1 MLVYQP
7 PKITFNSFQNPNFWN
22 ENKLLPRLGKLFTKL
37 KQVEMIWNH
46 MTAYLVPLT
55 FAKLSKFPQILYSP
69 LHKGR
74 CLLGKLAAAASSESH
89 DTAHPRPSTGLT
101 TFLLSAN
108 LDRVR
113 KHEILE
119 KSEFY
124 NIVRQITLSCPI
136 VDEKYKRTKQLQWV
150 IINYYLPYLFCKLFR
165 LFSPL
170 WNNRS
175 GSRPCDSTSEV

>member
-1 MLVYQP
+1 
-7 PKITFNSFQNPNFWN
+7 
-22 ENKLLPRLGKLFTKL
+22 
-37 KQVEMIWNH
+37 

-55 FAKLSKFPQILYSP
+55 FANLSKFPQILYSP

-74 CLLGKLAAAASSESH
+74 CLLLGRLAAAASESH

-113 KHEILE
+113 KHVIIILE

-124 NIVRQITLSCPI
+124 NIVRQINLSCPI
-136 VDEKYKRTKQLQWV
+136 VDEKYKRTNK
-150 IINYYLPYLFCKLFR
+150 
-165 LFSPL
+165 
-170 WNNRS
+170 
-175 GSRPCDSTSEV
+175 